1 MRDFVEVYPM
11 DKFIDKASKLGFETP
26 TFTKDGDAGLDIR
39 VCMEVRDEAMLLPG
53 RIHKISTGIKFGIP
67 RGWCGFVKE
76 RSGLGTKFGFKLV
89 CGVID
94 SGYRGE
100 ILVAFTV
107 DEEMKIKN
115 GDRIAQVVFL
125 PVLTKTKTVTKLSET
140 ERGESGFGS
149 SGVK

>member
-1 MRDFVEVYPM
+1 MKDYVEVYPM
-11 DKFIDKASKLGFETP
+11 DKYIDRLSKLGFKTP
-26 TFTKDGDAGLDIR
+26 TFTKEGDAGLDIR
-39 VCMEVRDEAMLLPG
+39 ACIEDKETVLLLPG
-53 RIHKISTGIKFGIP
+53 RTHKISTGIKLGIP
-67 RGWCGFVKE
+67 KGFCGFVKE

-100 ILVAFTV
+100 VMVAFTV
-107 DEEMKIKN
+107 DEELEIVN
-115 GDRIAQVVFL
+115 GDRIAQIVFL